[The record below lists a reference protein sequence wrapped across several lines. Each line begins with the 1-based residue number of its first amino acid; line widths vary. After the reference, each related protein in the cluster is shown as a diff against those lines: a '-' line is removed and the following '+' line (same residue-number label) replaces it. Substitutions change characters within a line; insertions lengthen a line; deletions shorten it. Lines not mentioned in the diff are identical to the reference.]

1 MQHMYMYSIARYV
14 LWTAVR
20 QSVTR
25 LFLSQGCFVETTE
38 WVELVSDT
46 EAAVGLSYKAF
57 KV

>member
-1 MQHMYMYSIARYV
+1 MYSIARYV

-38 WVELVSDT
+38 WVELVSGT